1 MEIDNPPRRRPHA
14 DISACT
20 QRTSTRICT
29 TLVTLVLHTLQM
41 TYQSKLEQ
49 FWRERPSTDPAR
61 VGVRFGVHRERAKGH
76 AAHAVADQISQGW
89 KGIDH
94 REEVIEVPERNA

>member
-1 MEIDNPPRRRPHA
+1 M
-14 DISACT
+14 

-49 FWRERPSTDPAR
+49 FWRERPSTEMAH
-61 VGVRFGVHRERAKGH
+61 VGVRSSVHRESAEGH
-76 AAHAVADQISQGW
+76 ATHAIADQVSQGW

-94 REEVIEVPERNA
+94 REEVIEVSERNTQELEAS